1 MVFMEIVIVVYSEN
15 HTKPVNVQRGKMQS
29 YQLLKMVHIVTILVK
44 SVNVIL
50 YIFVSVHQLTVK
62 PV

>member
-1 MVFMEIVIVVYSEN
+1 MVFMEIVIVVYFEN

-50 YIFVSVHQLTVK
+50 
-62 PV
+62 